1 MQTLAAQG
9 TGSCSCS
16 QFPESI
22 GPFPSLGS
30 GQRDLI
36 AKTKLFAHRKLIHSR
51 TQWTLYRPWGTTRFF
66 PSTPGSPLSAS

>member
-51 TQWTLYRPWGTTRFF
+51 TQ
-66 PSTPGSPLSAS
+66 